1 MKMKEI
7 LTEHQ
12 KLNRAIQYV
21 EFAKDQLYDYVGENS
36 DAIEKVQSYFP
47 INDFLSQVA
56 KNEGRIAHS
65 NVLRIIKTLDEII
78 MKLVDGNKRAEE
90 FKNNEKYIK

>member
-47 INDFLSQVA
+47 IADFLLQVS
-56 KNEGRIAHS
+56 KNEGAIARS
-65 NVLRIIKTLDEII
+65 DILLMIKNIDQII
-78 MKLVDGNKRAEE
+78 MNIVRKDG
-90 FKNNEKYIK
+90 FNNETK

>member
-1 MKMKEI
+1 MKEI

-78 MKLVDGNKRAEE
+78 MKLVDGNKMTEE
-90 FKNNEKYIK
+90 FKNAEK

>member
-1 MKMKEI
+1 MKEI

>member
-1 MKMKEI
+1 MKEI

-78 MKLVDGNKRAEE
+78 MKLVDGNKRTEE